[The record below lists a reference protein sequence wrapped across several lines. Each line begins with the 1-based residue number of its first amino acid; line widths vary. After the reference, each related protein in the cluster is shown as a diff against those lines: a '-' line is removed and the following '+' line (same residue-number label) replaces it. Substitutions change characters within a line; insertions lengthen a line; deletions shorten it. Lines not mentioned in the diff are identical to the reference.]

1 MSIFWILL
9 TVLALGLLVM
19 VHELAHM
26 LVAKAFHMEVFEYSI
41 GFGPKLW
48 QRRSRSG
55 TRYSL
60 RALPLGGYVAF
71 DDPGDADAE
80 NLAFRRYPV
89 GHRFWVLL
97 AGSLMNLVTA
107 VLLAAVV
114 LLAWGTQEA
123 IPTVESVYADYPAQA
138 AGLQAGDE
146 ILFVNGTAVAG
157 DYAAFSQA
165 LTEAGGGEL
174 ALVVRRD
181 GEELSL
187 TVTPMWVEAENRYMI
202 GMTAAQRTVRVPF
215 FSAMKTAFLW
225 TVSMIGELFVFLG
238 GLFRGR
244 GTEDV
249 SSIVGAVQV
258 VAESG
263 QTYGLSAFLTVI
275 SYLSI
280 NLGVM
285 NLLPLPV
292 VDGGKILL
300 LAVEK
305 LRGKA
310 LSVEKEGVINLV
322 GILVFGALFV
332 LLTFRDVGRIIGG

>member
-1 MSIFWILL
+1 MSLFWIILA
-9 TVLALGLLVM
+9 VLALGVM
-19 VHELAHM
+19 VMLHELAHM

-48 QRRSRSG
+48 QKMSRSG

-71 DDPGDADAE
+71 DDPANADAE

-89 GHRFWVLL
+89 GHRFWVML
-97 AGSLMNLVTA
+97 AGSLMNIVTA
-107 VLLAAVV
+107 ILLAALV
-114 LLAWGTQEA
+114 LMAWGTTEA
-123 IPTVESVYADYPAQA
+123 VPTVAGVYENYPAQA
-138 AGLQAGDE
+138 AGLQVGDQ
-146 ILFVNGTAVAG
+146 ILSVNGTDVAG
-157 DYAAFSQA
+157 NYAAFSQA
-165 LTEAGGGEL
+165 ISAAGGDEI
-174 ALVVRRD
+174 ALTVLRN
-181 GEELSL
+181 GEEVEL
-187 TVTPMWVEAENRYMI
+187 VMRPMWVAEEGRYMI
-202 GMTAAQRTVRVPF
+202 GMTAAQQRVNISF
-215 FSAMKTAFLW
+215 FSAMSTAFAW
-225 TVSMIGELFVFLG
+225 TFSMILALFEFLG
-238 GLFRGR
+238 GLFRGQ
-244 GTEDV
+244 GTDDV

-263 QTYGLSAFLTVI
+263 QTYGFSAFLTLI

-300 LAVEK
+300 LGLEK

-310 LSVEKEGVINLV
+310 LPVEKEGIINLV
-322 GILVFGALFV
+322 GVAIFGAIFIM
-332 LLTFRDVGRIIGG
+332 LTFKDVGRIIGG